1 MDNPQF
7 QNHTTYLLLGSNL
20 GNPAANLRRARILIS
35 LYIGCLSRCSKLYE
49 TAPWGE
55 LDQSHFLNQA
65 ICIETILDPA
75 ALMKEIVKIEHILGK
90 KKVTKWGPRTIDIDI
105 LLYGE
110 DILNNRNLEIPHPRM
125 LSRNFV
131 LIPLS
136 EIAGERIHPV
146 AKKSITELVSMCTDS
161 GTVSIFKENSK

>member
-1 MDNPQF
+1 MDNPEF
-7 QNHTTYLLLGSNL
+7 QIQTTYLLLGSNL
-20 GNPAANLRRARILIS
+20 GNTAANLRRARILIS
-35 LYIGCLSRCSKLYE
+35 LYIGCISRCSQLYE
-49 TAPWGE
+49 TAPWGD

-65 ICIETILDPA
+65 ICVETILDPV
-75 ALMKEIVKIEHILGK
+75 ALMNEIVKIEDILGK
-90 KKVTKWGPRTIDIDI
+90 KKVSKWGPRTIDIDI
-105 LLYGE
+105 LLYRE
-110 DILNNRNLEIPHPRM
+110 DVIISRNLEIPHPRM

-146 AKKSITELVSMCTDS
+146 AKKSITDLVSMCVDS